1 MTRRRIAVALVC
13 PPRLARGFDDLRRM
27 LGDHRIGVIGPHI
40 TLVPPVN
47 VNSEDV
53 ANARALVRAAAV
65 SAPPLRLWL
74 GPAASFAPATPTIH
88 LAVSEAPLGGE
99 GSGQLRGHESQ
110 LGAHERD
117 LLANMEPN
125 TGALAEWR
133 DSLFVGPLSRRDDRP
148 YVPHVTLLRSAD
160 DHQIASARD
169 TLVEQ
174 LGPWNVDR
182 LHLLEHGYVDGGS
195 RWWIVAEEPF
205 GGPEISGRGGV
216 ELATRAI
223 GVMEP
228 DVAEMLGRSD
238 LAGAVAGSDP
248 GKNLLVVSERH
259 GEPNQ
264 PVAVSIGTVDG
275 QTARLEGVVV
285 RPEDQ
290 GQGIGR
296 RSLLAW
302 CSAAADRGADAV
314 VASLRLDDDELLW
327 RGLLEG
333 CGFGITGDL
342 AIRRP

>member
-1 MTRRRIAVALVC
+1 
-13 PPRLARGFDDLRRM
+13 M

-88 LAVSEAPLGGE
+88 LAVSEAPSAGDGFNQLGGPE
-99 GSGQLRGHESQ
+99 RQ
-110 LGAHERD
+110 LGAHGGD
-117 LLANMEPN
+117 LLSDKKP
-125 TGALAEWR
+125 TSGVLAEWR

-148 YVPHVTLLRSAD
+148 YVPHVTLLRSAA

-182 LHLLEHGYVDGGS
+182 VHLLEHGYVDGGS

-228 DVAEMLGRSD
+228 DVAAMLGRSD
-238 LAGAVAGSDP
+238 LAGAVAGSDA

-259 GEPNQ
+259 GEPNR
-264 PVAVSIGTVDG
+264 PVAVSIGTVEG

-314 VASLRLDDDELLW
+314 VASLRLDDDELPW